1 MPGSEFSGMTTYIR
15 FAASSADGTPTGLRT
30 DESLRS
36 VLDKWIAANGVPFEV
51 ERLRSGDKTDR
62 AFVNPALVAFIFE
75 RD

>member
-30 DESLRS
+30 NESLRS

-51 ERLRSGDKTDR
+51 EAVALR
-62 AFVNPALVAFIFE
+62 
-75 RD
+75 